1 MTMKE
6 EGNVNEKANSN
17 YFVGMH
23 GPARDVGSAARA
35 RTTVSVPRSLLT
47 TKAPQINLSIHP
59 TCDLPTMTSSSN
71 TVTILPLSPHEHST
85 DRLSP
90 RTLQQA
96 LEALH
101 RDGIVVF
108 SNAVSH
114 ESIDVLEKRMLK
126 DVEVLRKREGDSM
139 PYNYNRGN
147 VQQDPPP
154 VVEYLKKDVFMNP
167 FAAHLAT
174 HYLGPTPH
182 LRFNSGNTA
191 LFSPEGE
198 RQPVH
203 TDADFDHPKIP
214 FAVVVNVPLVTMA
227 PENGS
232 TELWLGTHGFTRLSH
247 QEGAHGDRAS
257 GRIIERELEE
267 RKGAG
272 LGPIQ
277 GTIPKG
283 SIIIR
288 DLRLWHAGLPNHT
301 RSPRIMLAQILFA
314 SWYRNRMTISLPL
327 AAKEMVEAWEGET
340 GVSVMA
346 QWEEGDGEGYLE
358 RARYGNEYDFDQ
370 ER

>member
-1 MTMKE
+1 MT
-6 EGNVNEKANSN
+6 AS
-17 YFVGMH
+17 
-23 GPARDVGSAARA
+23 P
-35 RTTVSVPRSLLT
+35 
-47 TKAPQINLSIHP
+47 
-59 TCDLPTMTSSSN
+59 N
-71 TVTILPLSPHEHST
+71 TLTILPLSPAEHST
-85 DRLSP
+85 QLLSP
-90 RTLQQA
+90 RSLQHA

-101 RDGIVVF
+101 RDGIVVL

-114 ESIDVLEKRMLK
+114 GSIDALEARMLS
-126 DVEVLRKREGDSM
+126 DVDVLRKKDGDAM

-191 LFSPEGE
+191 LFSPEGA

-214 FAVVVNVPLVTMA
+214 FAVVVNVPLVTMT

-232 TELWLGTHGFTRLSH
+232 TELWLGTHTFTTLSH

-257 GRIIERELEE
+257 GRIVESGLKER
-267 RKGAG
+267 RSAG
-272 LGPIQ
+272 IGPIQ

-301 RSPRIMLAQILFA
+301 HAPRIMLAQILFA
-314 SWYRNRMTISLPL
+314 SWYRNKMSITLPL
-327 AAKEMVEAWEGET
+327 AAKEMVEGWERET
-340 GVSVMA
+340 GVRVEA
-346 QWEEGDGEGYLE
+346 EWVEGDGEGYLE
-358 RARYGNEYDFDQ
+358 RARFGNDYDFDQ
-370 ER
+370 EA